1 MTAFDFTFYA
11 FAILTLLSASVMV
24 FSKNLIHCAVGLLFA
39 FFGVAGIYVLLAA
52 DFLAAVQVL
61 IYVGGI
67 LVLLLFGVMLSQ
79 RVAGVQ
85 MDTGTLQ
92 LIPAL
97 LACGAVFAILT
108 HLALKTK
115 WAESPLAEAAR
126 RELAEPAP
134 TSRTIGNLL
143 MTEYLLP
150 FEIISILLLAALVG
164 AAFIARREAR

>member
-1 MTAFDFTFYA
+1 
-11 FAILTLLSASVMV
+11 
-24 FSKNLIHCAVGLLFA
+24 
-39 FFGVAGIYVLLAA
+39 
-52 DFLAAVQVL
+52 L

-79 RVAGVQ
+79 RITGVQ
-85 MDTGTLQ
+85 LQTGTLQ
-92 LIPAL
+92 LLPAL
-97 LACGAVFAILT
+97 LACGAIFAILMQ
-108 HLALKTK
+108 LALKTR
-115 WAESPLAEAAR
+115 WAQATISEVM
-126 RELAEPAP
+126 P

>member
-1 MTAFDFTFYA
+1 MTMFDFTFYA
-11 FAILTLLSASVMV
+11 FSILTLLSASVMV

-39 FFGVAGIYVLLAA
+39 FFGIAGIYVLLAA

-79 RVAGVQ
+79 RIEGVNMQ
-85 MDTGTLQ
+85 TGTLQ
-92 LIPAL
+92 FFPAL
-97 LACGAVFAILT
+97 LATGVVFAILT
-108 HLALKTK
+108 HLALKTR
-115 WAESPLAEAAR
+115 WSEMATTEMT
-126 RELAEPAP
+126 P

-164 AAFIARREAR
+164 AAFLARREGAR